1 MNKLINNFF
10 LTGEKCMP
18 ELRLKQPKFTYST
31 CVPFTKN
38 RERIQIFRE
47 TGILRQSYR
56 NDKDWQRLI
65 CCWCSIFK

>member
-18 ELRLKQPKFTYST
+18 ELHLKQPKFTYSA

-38 RERIQIFRE
+38 RERTQICRE
-47 TGILRQSYR
+47 TGILKQSYR